1 MNLNIRDDVSLEKV
15 LYRSYNDFLSEDEYN
30 FEETK
35 SESDEENFNTEEEIS
50 NRDLEADEKKI
61 MYKNDSYLGTAVF
74 FRRILYI

>member
-50 NRDLEADEKKI
+50 NRDL
-61 MYKNDSYLGTAVF
+61 
-74 FRRILYI
+74 